1 MGRASDGEGCV
12 EDVPGVDPS
21 RIGFFP
27 RGGAGDAERET
38 TILNYSDEAIDE
50 ERGTMTR
57 VRVDRDDSN
66 RSSRVLDALDG
77 GSDHALLEAR
87 TTARGAYVSRRF
99 SLRVGCPSS
108 RPRRST
114 ASTTVTNFFLFAPT
128 LNLTSPSRRAY
139 RVKSFPVPTP
149 SPAWNC
155 ARRETKRGKTRVVSL
170 SSRMRRGAFAI
181 DHRSMR
187 RREYRPS
194 ARFDHS
200 SRRVDAAPAFA
211 ENPEL
216 GRVAHLLSRASLDS
230 RVAPCSRA
238 DER

>member
-1 MGRASDGEGCV
+1 MRRGCPRGGPLTDRV
-12 EDVPGVDPS
+12 
-21 RIGFFP
+21 FP

-38 TILNYSDEAIDE
+38 TILNYSDEATDE

-77 GSDHALLEAR
+77 GSDHALLETGAHDG
-87 TTARGAYVSRRF
+87 AGAYVSRRF

-155 ARRETKRGKTRVVSL
+155 ARR
-170 SSRMRRGAFAI
+170 
-181 DHRSMR
+181 
-187 RREYRPS
+187 
-194 ARFDHS
+194 
-200 SRRVDAAPAFA
+200 
-211 ENPEL
+211 
-216 GRVAHLLSRASLDS
+216 
-230 RVAPCSRA
+230 
-238 DER
+238 